1 MAELRWHFSALLS
14 WRKRKVETCPFYII
28 SSFSTHSLS
37 SRKAMKRSTSLFP
50 PSKQRVHK
58 SQFLQKLSCQKP
70 YWDQAR
76 LSSLVYK
83 QVANTSSFPPLHLG
97 RRQPWTVRDHNISH
111 KRDSVAQVFYISVSK
126 DIYTASLDPKL
137 LLFFSKCGFCLL
149 VDFACRWSY
158 IGRGCDQRDYPV

>member
-1 MAELRWHFSALLS
+1 MKPLFWLGYRVGLKLCWKDLSPLFLFSMQS
-14 WRKRKVETCPFYII
+14 MQRN
-28 SSFSTHSLS
+28 
-37 SRKAMKRSTSLFP
+37 STSDL
-50 PSKQRVHK
+50 PSLQRLHK
-58 SQFLQKLSCQKP
+58 LRFLQKPICQKP

-76 LSSLVYK
+76 LSSLVNK

-149 VDFACRWSY
+149 VDFACWWSY